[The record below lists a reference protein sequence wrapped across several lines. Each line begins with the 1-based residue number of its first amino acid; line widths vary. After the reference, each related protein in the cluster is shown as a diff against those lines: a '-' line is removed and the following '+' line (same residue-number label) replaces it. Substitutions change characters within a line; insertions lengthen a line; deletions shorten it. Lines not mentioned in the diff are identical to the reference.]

1 MRTRFIIISLVLG
14 TILLGG
20 IFTFAQDKQK
30 PVPIQPK
37 EFASFKNI
45 TSQEL
50 ASMLKNKDFFFI
62 NVHIPYE
69 GEIEKTDAFIPYNEI
84 DRNINKLPQDKNAKI
99 VLYCRSGRM
108 SIEAAQILNRL
119 GYTNIYNLTGGM
131 IDWESKGYLLRRK

>member
-45 TSQEL
+45 TTQEL

-131 IDWESKGYLLRRK
+131 IDWESKGYFLRRK